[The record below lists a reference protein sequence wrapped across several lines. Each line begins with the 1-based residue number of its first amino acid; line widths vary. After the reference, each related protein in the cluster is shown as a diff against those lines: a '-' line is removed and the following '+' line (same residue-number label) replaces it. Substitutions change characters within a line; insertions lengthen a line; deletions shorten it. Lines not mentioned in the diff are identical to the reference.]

1 MLFSESELYEC
12 SMFKG
17 LAHAYFQ
24 AFMLDVLIES
34 YTKKIAGVKNVK

>member
-24 AFMLDVLIES
+24 AFMLDD
-34 YTKKIAGVKNVK
+34 KKRVNAYYLKYEV